1 MLLCGP
7 GNDIVSIVVSRGEQ
21 IGVFIDCLSC
31 AVQLK
36 WASETC
42 TQLSSDELAK
52 DVLGAEEM
60 INRHQEVKAEIDG
73 REEK

>member
-1 MLLCGP
+1 M
-7 GNDIVSIVVSRGEQ
+7 
-21 IGVFIDCLSC
+21 
-31 AVQLK
+31 QLK

-73 REEK
+73 RDEK